1 MARELEGLE
10 PDEHLV
16 AWTRASFRG
25 AAMAS
30 SQAMFALGSG
40 RARQKAYQAWRVDTE
55 ALGFPTAGPEMVI
68 GLTETRLLICRITF
82 WLGRPTTIEGSIPLS
97 RVADVGRARHGLVT
111 VMTVALTNGSIVDF
125 EAMRGAPLR
134 RFATALREALP
145 RR

>member
-1 MARELEGLE
+1 MARELQGLE
-10 PDEHLV
+10 PGEHLV
-16 AWTRASFRG
+16 ASTRASFRG

-40 RARQKAYQAWRVDTE
+40 RARQKAYQAWRVDVE
-55 ALGFPTAGPEMVI
+55 ALGFPTAGPEMAI
-68 GLTETRLLICRITF
+68 ALTQTRMLICRTTF
-82 WLGRPTTIEGSIPLS
+82 WLGRPATIEGSIPLD
-97 RVADVGRARHGLVT
+97 RIADVGTARHGLVT
-111 VMTVALTNGSIVDF
+111 VLTIALTNGQIVDF